1 MELTKQQIYD
11 LEFKWN
17 LPSKYRVE
25 GTEWWNDERYW
36 KDVVFN
42 NTLPDEFYK
51 EYEDQAYK
59 YKLEKSKK
67 MFEFMTS
74 FNRSNVYDY

>member
-1 MELTKQQIYD
+1 MELTKKQIYD
-11 LEFKWN
+11 LQFKWN
-17 LPSKYRVE
+17 LPSKYRIE

-51 EYEDQAYK
+51 EYAEQAYK
-59 YKLEKSKK
+59 YKIEKSKK

-74 FNRSNVYDY
+74 FNRSNVY